1 MEIKSQTNIFTGGM
15 DLDSDLSSIP
25 NQSWS
30 YAENV
35 RIVTNNDGS
44 TSILNETDTVHRYS
58 INTNWKMEGV
68 VLGVVSGKSYNFE
81 SQYTDVAYIL
91 LYRLIDSRAYNTLIE
106 ISHFDQVNLSN
117 VVVCKG
123 YWDITTDVQMILNC
137 ENRDVCKV
145 YITDGKNTLKI
156 VNTRTGYNRE
166 IESSDIDITGKCI
179 LEPPKLDQF
188 VYGALP
194 VGQVQYCYQ
203 LFSINGIE
211 SAMSPVSLKMPIS
224 PDANDTVDV
233 NGYPSS
239 RQISTRGVRLNINIS
254 NASTQFNGIRLYRIL
269 YTSSTDDPTITLINE
284 STFNNTGSNVSL
296 TLVDDG
302 SNALNELTIEQ
313 FNEIRL
319 VDFTAQVLCKK
330 DNRLFAAN
338 ITETTWDVD
347 YDARAYR
354 CNSKGIVALESINT
368 NNNLQLRMQ
377 DIINGSAII
386 PEDHDCINPLNSLV
400 TYPQEDLD
408 LNYSY
413 TIVNNGQSYVYGG
426 AGKNVTYY
434 FIMTNLTES
443 DTKTVSDDGIVKMKY
458 DITTNSSS
466 TSSREL
472 TIVTSIPNSTN
483 YTLDIN
489 NGIKNYSNPEIV
501 TKALSYQRDEIYRF
515 GVILYN
521 NKGIASP
528 VHWIGDIRFPDALC
542 KISSNFTFSPFA
554 YSVNSLTNDNA
565 VADSN
570 ELTSRPLGIRFQFN
584 NIPDDVKAIEV
595 VRCRR
600 TESDRTVITQG
611 ALSKLMLWD
620 SYQTDV
626 TNSNDLRPYII
637 PGFARQH
644 NVATIGVD
652 GEGDA
657 EYSHGLTYTESNNA
671 EDVFEFI
678 SADQDFNKDTN
689 IVHPGDY
696 IVPLYVA
703 SSVIE
708 STPNR
713 LAPSDGFDLYNFIYR
728 FETLS
733 QNAGIQFQAEEL
745 RGEISYDYNYTG
757 AIIQITETPPND
769 DHGLGNIVV
778 TDGLEPWCFAAQHG
792 SNTIWTIPCAEF
804 KYFKFYNSS
813 NAISGGYTPSTYRYS
828 KMIDAVKVASNIPNM
843 EVTTSIADIENK
855 YIDQIGNYT
864 YQNISIGG
872 WRELGFTPAEGT
884 VRYGMHGVTLLI
896 QSEDMHGD
904 DAGSRFVGIDD
915 QNPQLCQQ
923 MADDGTYGV
932 QSVLIC
938 NIKRRP
944 QSQYGGNSYFS
955 RSNSIYNISCGYSQ
969 VTGNGVNINCFGGDT
984 FLGILDHTYT
994 SLYYPND
1001 PESNLQLSNRAYIQT
1016 LIPLESSVNVY
1027 LRSDEHFLQNTTA
1040 GSNEQGGYANTYY
1053 MTEIGVN
1060 VFGSQSEPMYTYN
1073 SAYSN
1078 TDGIQN
1084 KVSKGIY
1091 DKDFNE
1097 YPTRIITSDVKT
1109 SGEIIDSWSKFRFA
1123 DYLDVDNNHGY
1134 ITNLLNFNGRL
1145 FFFQD
1150 DALGIA
1156 QVNERSLITDQ
1167 NDAELV
1173 LGTGTVLGR
1182 YDYVVQQYGD
1192 SKIRDKSIVTST
1204 STIYWYDY
1212 DKNILCAY
1220 NNSIIELS
1228 KLKKVQT
1235 YLNNTDKENKSSV
1248 VSLYDNKYNEVWFNI
1263 FDKPLIFNEQCNF
1276 FTSFYTHTIDF
1287 ALPFSDHI
1295 ATIKDNNIYYIHNTY
1310 NLINSNVE
1318 DKICKLQLIINDNY
1332 IQTKVYDNVFFDA
1345 QLDDLKQITS
1355 IVFTTKTQYTDAIDY
1370 QVIDNREDTY
1380 RFFIPREHLD
1390 DAETQTKESMSYAAR
1405 MRGKYLICD
1414 YTFNCNEERQIEIPF
1429 IKTTYRDSLV

>member
-35 RIVTNNDGS
+35 RVVTNNDGS
-44 TSILNETDTVHRYS
+44 SSILNETDTVHRYS

-81 SQYTDVAYIL
+81 SQYTDVAYVL
-91 LYRLIDSRAYNTLIE
+91 LYRLIDNRAYNTLIE

-117 VVVCKG
+117 AVVCKG
-123 YWDITTDVQMILNC
+123 YWGITTDVQMILNC

-156 VNTRTGYNRE
+156 INTRTGYNRE
-166 IESSDIDITGKCI
+166 IESGDIDITGKCI

-188 VYGALP
+188 VSGVLP

-203 LFSINGIE
+203 LFSRNGIE
-211 SAMSPVSLKMPIS
+211 SAMSPVSLKIPIS
-224 PDANDTVDV
+224 PDANNTIDV

-254 NASTQFNGIRLYRIL
+254 NASAQFNGLRLYRIL

-338 ITETTWDVD
+338 ITESTWDVD
-347 YDARAYR
+347 YDVRAYR
-354 CNSKGIVALESINT
+354 CNNKGIVALESINT

-386 PEDHDCINPLNSLV
+386 PEDHDCINPLNALIV
-400 TYPQEDLD
+400 YPQEDSNS
-408 LNYSY
+408 NYSY
-413 TIVNNGQSYVYGG
+413 TLVNNGSDYVFGG
-426 AGKNVTYY
+426 SGPNVSYY
-434 FIMTNLTES
+434 FLMTNLEES
-443 DTKTVSDDGIVKMKY
+443 NNNTVLDNGVIKMKY
-458 DITTNSSS
+458 DINNNVGTK
-466 TSSREL
+466 TSKKL
-472 TIVTSIPNSTN
+472 TVVSSIPNSTN
-483 YTLDIN
+483 YNIDIDS
-489 NGIKNYSNPEIV
+489 GILNYANPEIV
-501 TKALSYQRDEIYRF
+501 TKVLSYQRDEIYRF
-515 GVILYN
+515 GAVFYN
-521 NKGIASP
+521 ERGIASP
-528 VHWIGDIRFPDALC
+528 VHWIADVRFPDAES
-542 KISSNFTFSPFA
+542 KITSNFTFAPFA
-554 YSVNSLTNDNA
+554 YSVNSVATNIA
-565 VADSN
+565 TSGQN
-570 ELTSRPLGIRFQFN
+570 ELVSRPLGIRFEFT
-584 NIPDDVKAIEV
+584 NIPEGIKAIEI

-600 TESDRTVITQG
+600 TESDRTVVTQG
-611 ALSKLMLWD
+611 ALSKVMLWD
-620 SYQTDV
+620 SYKADTETSHDA
-626 TNSNDLRPYII
+626 RPFLI
-637 PGFARQH
+637 PGYSINH
-644 NVATIGVD
+644 CVATIGKD
-652 GEGDA
+652 GEHDA
-657 EYSHGLTYTESNNA
+657 SYPGQVTAESVANSQNLF
-671 EDVFEFI
+671 DFT
-678 SADQDFNKDTN
+678 SADQCFNKDTE
-689 IVHPGDY
+689 IVRPGDY
-696 IVPLYVA
+696 IVPLYIA
-703 SSVIE
+703 SCDVVNTTKDIS
-708 STPNR
+708 NG
-713 LAPSDGFDLYNFIYR
+713 DFFNYR
-728 FETLS
+728 R
-733 QNAGIQFQAEEL
+733 NGGIQFQAKE
-745 RGEISYDYNYTG
+745 RQGDQQYDKNYTG
-757 AIIQITETPPND
+757 AIIDISSVMGTENKQVA
-769 DHGLGNIVV
+769 I
-778 TDGLEPWCFAAQHG
+778 TDGMEAWCYADMG
-792 SNTIWTIPCAEF
+792 GTGDNWVIPCAEF
-804 KYFKFYNSS
+804 KYYKFYDKS
-813 NAISGGYTPSTYRYS
+813 NATSDGYNTNNTRHYRE
-828 KMIDAVKVASNIPNM
+828 IDAVKIATNIPNT
-843 EVTTSIADIENK
+843 EVITGISDIENK
-855 YIDQIGNYT
+855 YIDQVGEYT

-872 WRELGFTPAEGT
+872 WANSLSFTSADQT
-884 VRYGMHGVTLLI
+884 VRFGIRGVSLI
-896 QSEDMHGD
+896 MQSDDMIINNNGD
-904 DAGSRFVGIDD
+904 DYIGIDD
-915 QNPQLCQQ
+915 QNLPQQ
-923 MADDGTYGV
+923 MSTDEVYGV

-938 NIKRRP
+938 NIKRLSP
-944 QSQYGGNSYFS
+944 SQYGGDSYFS
-955 RSNSIYNISCGYSQ
+955 RSNSVYNIHCGYATVQ
-969 VTGNGVNINCFGGDT
+969 NNTYDIDINCFGGDT
-984 FLGILDHTYT
+984 YLGVLDHTYT
-994 SLYYPND
+994 GLYFPND
-1001 PESNLQLSNRAYIQT
+1001 PAGRPNVAMNRAYIQT
-1016 LIPLESSVNVY
+1016 LFPLESSVNVY
-1027 LRSDEHFLQNTTA
+1027 LRSDEHFLQSVTPGAN
-1040 GSNEQGGYANTYY
+1040 GKGGYANTYY
-1053 MTEIGVN
+1053 MTEVGVN
-1060 VFGSQSEPMYTYN
+1060 AFGSQSEPMYTYN

-1078 TDGIQN
+1078 MDGIQN
-1084 KVSKGIY
+1084 KVPKGIY
-1091 DKDFNE
+1091 DKGFNE

-1263 FDKPLIFNEQCNF
+1263 VDKPLIFNEQCNF
-1276 FTSFYTHTIDF
+1276 FTSFYTHNIDF
-1287 ALPFSDHI
+1287 VLPFSDHI